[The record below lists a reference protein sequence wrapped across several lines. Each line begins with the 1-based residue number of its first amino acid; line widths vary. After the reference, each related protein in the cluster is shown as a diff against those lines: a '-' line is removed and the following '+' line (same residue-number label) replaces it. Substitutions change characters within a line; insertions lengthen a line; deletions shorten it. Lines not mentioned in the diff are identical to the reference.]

1 MDAQEQGCSS
11 SGRLGSARL
20 TDGLDDLREVI
31 ANVNDCMILQCKN
44 RGQDISALEEM

>member
-1 MDAQEQGCSS
+1 MDAQKQGCSCG
-11 SGRLGSARL
+11 GRLGSARL

-31 ANVNDCMILQCKN
+31 ANLNDCMILQCKN